1 MRHRKDIMQHMH
13 ETTELVMALCN
24 YSEQEFSDMQFE
36 KGYEFLG
43 KVMRVNQYGK
53 TEITKYEEFW
63 RFWKHEWYRRDRA
76 FISGL
81 TWDMELQRW
90 KIIPP
95 GLEGVYV
102 GAGHATFR
110 MVHAYFHYP
119 DVMNKLMS
127 GPHMHSGFHRVFKQ
141 IAKKFKP
148 E

>member
-1 MRHRKDIMQHMH
+1 MQHMH

-81 TWDMELQRW
+81 TWDMKFQSW

-95 GLEGVYV
+95 GLDGVYIA
-102 GAGHATFR
+102 AGHATR
-110 MVHAYFHYP
+110 LKRTSQLHY
-119 DVMNKLMS
+119 
-127 GPHMHSGFHRVFKQ
+127 
-141 IAKKFKP
+141 
-148 E
+148 